1 MDTTNRSD
9 TTGRSRPEA
18 FPLTRA
24 QRGIWLTQRL
34 APDVPTCIAQYVE
47 VRGAL
52 DLAVLDDASVT
63 AGREFQSAFLRV
75 FEIDGEPFQTVDPT
89 IDLSTGFVDLGAEAD
104 PVAAAHA
111 WMTRDYT
118 APLDPARDRLA
129 TSTVLRVGDDHY
141 LWYSRIHHVA
151 LDGYGAM
158 TLVNRIAALYTARL
172 EARAPEPAGA
182 ADLRTLHRL
191 DEAYRSSTRYA
202 SDRAYW
208 REHLSGRRSNSSLS
222 PTVAPAVAESILE
235 TGTLSASATERL
247 DSSGERIGVPPATV
261 VIATFGEYLARMT
274 GRDDVLVELPV
285 SGRTSVL
292 LQRSGGML
300 VGLAPLQ
307 VSTAPDDTVATL
319 TRRVHQEILGAL
331 RHQRF
336 TLEDIRRD
344 ADAADSLSGPMVNV
358 MLFHPRIQFGS
369 LTGDFHVVTS
379 GPVEDLLVNVYR
391 TAAAGRMV
399 VEFRGNPHR
408 YTRDELARHH
418 RSFVGL
424 IEEFL
429 AADPG
434 DPVAGVHA
442 ETAHEGTRSRRRTA
456 NLDYWRTMLTDLP
469 HDTPLP
475 RDYTRRVGTDDGR
488 REHVEAHVTAD
499 LHHRIETLGRDCPF
513 AAYTVTHAA
522 LGALLARLGG
532 VRDVVLGTP
541 AGSGGWPLLL
551 RIRVDGTESF
561 TELVERARTTELGAF
576 SHADTTF
583 DEVAAALGFPAPSRG
598 RHLFQVGFDV
608 QTIDHPREPDG
619 WSDEGADLWVHVV
632 EHPGRAG
639 LDLRL
644 TFAREF
650 FEPSTIHGFA
660 DRLTRVFAQVT
671 AHPDILVD
679 DLDLLSSAER
689 RRLVPARGDPG
700 VPPRTLPDL
709 LTDAAHRAPDAI
721 AVVDAAGGADRTGI
735 TYRRLDDDSTRLARL
750 LLSRGAGPETV
761 VALALPRSADFVRA
775 VWAVAK
781 SGAAFLPV
789 DPGYPEARIAH
800 LLTDSGATLGV
811 TVGRHR
817 DALPGG
823 VEWIDLD
830 DRDVEGTLSD
840 RIATPVGDADRPR
853 PLRSDHPAYLIYTS
867 GSTGAPKGVVVT
879 HRGIANLMAAQS
891 EGLDVPPT
899 GRVAQFA
906 SPSFDASLFELLAAF
921 GSGARVV
928 IVPPEVVG
936 GAELERVLTEH
947 QVTHAVLT
955 PTTLATLDPLG
966 VPTLSHLTVAGE
978 ACPPE
983 VASTWATGRRL
994 LNAYGP
1000 TEATIM
1006 STLSTPLV
1014 PDQPVTL
1021 GAPVCGFEVVVLDD
1035 RLHPVPPGTVGELY
1049 LAGPG
1054 LARGYRDRAGLDAVR
1069 FVAAPFG
1076 SPGTRMYR
1084 TGDLVRWRGRHED
1097 DTPAAVHLTYVGRSD
1112 FQVKIRGFR
1121 IELGEIE
1128 AVLRADPHVTYA
1140 VATAET
1146 DPHTGDAAVI
1156 AYVLPAEGWHVDA
1169 GEVRRRL
1176 ARTLPA
1182 HMLPAAVVALD
1193 VIPRNPSG
1201 KLDRAAL
1208 PAPTFEPRSGTGH
1221 RPRTPTEDTVAS
1233 VFETVLGVTGVGVDD
1248 DYVDLGGGSL
1258 AATRVVARLNSALGT
1273 SLDVRDLFEH
1283 PTVAALAGVV
1293 DSRRG
1298 DGSGRP
1304 PLRRFPR
1311 PARIALSPAQ
1321 ERMWF
1326 VNQYDPH
1333 SPAYDIPLIVRLTGH
1348 LDVVALAAAIGD
1360 VVERHESL
1368 RTVYPASDDGPHQV
1382 ILPAERALPRVETVE
1397 VDGPSD
1403 LDEHVARVA
1412 AAPFDVTVDPPLR
1425 ASLFTISDTDHVL
1438 ALVIHHI
1445 AADGASAGPLA
1456 RDLSAAYRARVGGRA
1471 PAWEPPAVQYVDYA
1485 LWQHALLGQP
1495 TDPDSLASRQLD
1507 YWSESLRG
1515 LPPLLSL
1522 PTDRPRPQRL
1532 SLHGGRVEFH
1542 LPPELHA
1549 GMRALSRTCTSTLF
1563 MTCHAALAVVLA
1575 RLSGTDDVSI
1585 GTPVAGRGEPA
1596 LDDVVGM
1603 FVNTLVLRTR
1613 IDPAAGFADTVRTV
1627 RDVDLGA
1634 FAHADYPFEKLVD
1647 ALEPERTDSRS
1658 PLFQVLLEFQHI
1670 LPAGHEAR
1678 ELDLPG
1684 LHVAAVAYDP
1694 KICKFDLQVWLSER
1708 VDDHGAPQGIDG
1720 GIVYATDLFDETTVR
1735 GITDRL
1741 VRVLGI
1747 VTTEPD
1753 AVVGNID
1760 LLSDGE
1766 RDVALRSWTAHDEP
1780 DPVTTLPEEFARTA
1794 ARQPDAVALS
1804 FASDTLSYGELAE
1817 RVNRIARLLVEHGVE
1832 PERLVA
1838 VAIPR
1843 SVDYV
1848 AVTLGVLAAGGV
1860 CLPLDPGWAS
1870 PTRLSR
1876 LITDVHATILVTTSA
1891 LAERLP
1897 HGHMRTLVLD
1907 APGTVAALAGRSG
1920 LPLTAVDGRAGPT
1933 PDAAAY
1939 VLLTRGS
1946 TALPKP
1952 VSVTHRAVLSALT
1965 RPAHAVATDDVWA
1978 MVPVFAAG
1986 VTVLTP
1992 WSAFLHGGRLEVV
2005 DDTTASS
2012 PAALADLLHR
2022 RGVTML
2028 FQSPTAYEHLSRAEK
2043 SAPGADEHRSVL
2055 LTGDPV
2061 DAAVVVAPEAV
2072 AVYASVETVWFAV
2085 ARDRAPESGADRME
2099 YRPGRGRRFAV
2110 VDDRLQPVP
2119 PGVVGELYI
2128 GGPALARGYH
2138 GRAAATSTHFVASPF
2153 GPPGERMLR
2162 TGDTARLT
2170 PTGNLNILWRRDF
2183 QAALRGYRI
2192 PLGDIDAVL
2201 TAHPHVANAVT
2212 VDHTPRS
2219 GRPALVS
2226 YVVSA
2231 DGAAPT
2237 ISEVRAHAAMILP
2250 PPWVPGA
2257 VVVLDRLPVTESGD
2271 IDLDALPVP
2280 EELRHSPVY
2289 RAPATPAEETVS
2301 RVIAQV
2307 LDIGGV
2313 GVDDN
2318 FFELGGTSLDA
2329 ARVVARI
2336 DSAFGTRIGIRSLFE
2351 APTVRG
2357 LAAVLGASEV
2367 HPDRPA
2373 LGPRVHTEPAPV
2385 SFAQQRMWFVNQ
2397 FDVTSAVYNVPMVV
2411 RLTGLLD
2418 VTALRAALLDVL
2430 VRHEPLRTVYPL
2442 TDTGPVQVVVPA
2454 ESVSLDLATT
2464 PVADA
2469 VHVSGLV
2476 DDTVAEGF
2484 DVTVRPPVRV
2494 RLWQL
2499 DDYHHVLAFVVH
2511 HIVADGSSLA
2521 PLARDLST
2529 AYAARRAGRAPM
2541 WEPLPVQFSDF
2552 TVWQREILGSVT
2564 NPASPVARQLD
2575 FWRTALA
2582 DLPERLELPLDR
2594 PRPATA
2600 SYRAATVPFVMPAT
2614 THRRLVDF
2622 ARAHDTTTFVV
2633 IHAALAVLLSRLAAT
2648 TDVVVGSPT
2657 AGRGEQELD
2666 PLVGMFVGTLV
2677 LRTTID
2683 PASPFGD
2690 VLAAVRGADLAA
2702 FAHAD
2707 IPFET
2712 LVDELHP
2719 PRSAGSHPLF
2729 QVMLSFQNIEPPRL
2743 ALPGLEVHVADL
2755 DPRVSPFD
2763 LNVVLHEQ
2771 PAEDDSGTG
2780 ISGQIV
2786 YATDLFDA
2794 DTITAFA
2801 GRLLRVITA
2810 GLTDQDAVVGDI
2822 DILDDAERGL
2832 VLDRWNATA
2841 HDLPAATVVDLFEA
2855 RVAATPDAPAVRCE
2869 DRTLT
2874 YAELDTWSTRLARS
2888 FLGSGIGAESVVA
2901 LVIPRSFE
2909 MIAAMY
2915 AVVKSG
2921 AAVLALDPGHP
2932 ADRIESL
2939 IQSSSAALV
2948 VTTAGAD
2955 LPVPTGVPVARF
2967 DDVDL
2972 PARDSAPVTDVDR
2985 GAPLHPDN
2993 LAYVVYTSGSTGT
3006 PKGVAVSHAAIANQ
3020 LAWSQAL
3027 LPLREGDRT
3036 VQKAPIAF
3044 DVAIWECFAALCSGS
3059 VLVLLPPDRQLDL
3072 DYLSGLL
3079 DDMQITLV
3087 EFVPSLLDVFVND
3100 HRHAFP
3106 GSMRRVL
3113 TGGEAITA
3121 RTASSVLA
3129 RGVRLGNMYG
3139 PAEAAVT
3146 ATYHDIATDHA
3157 DTTAPIGT
3165 PVWNTQV
3172 YVVDGRLHPVVPG
3185 VTGEMYLGGA
3195 QLARGYLGRPA
3206 LTASRFV
3213 ANPFGAPGSR
3223 MYRTGDLARWNTD
3236 GRLEYHGRTD
3246 FQVQLHGYRVEPGEV
3261 ESVLLRH
3268 PAVAQAVVVLRADRN
3283 GADHLVGYVVPV
3295 PGTEVAEQELID
3307 HTRSLLPSH
3316 MVPSAVIPLSTLP
3329 LTSHGK
3335 IERNAL
3341 PNLDFA
3347 TRAAEFRSAGTAV
3360 EETMVSLVGDVLG
3373 LESVGVDDS
3382 FFALGG
3388 DSIMAIQLVARA
3400 KTAGLA
3406 LTPRDV
3412 FEHRTIARLARLI
3425 STRPE
3430 PRAVLPELPGGGIG
3444 SFPLPPAARWLLE
3457 RSGNLDTYCQ
3467 AVLLTAPPDLDTD
3480 TLTATVQT
3488 VLDHHDMLRARL
3500 RRGTTDQDTVL
3511 EIPPAGTIAAA
3522 PLITHVAVET
3532 HPDNDLAAMARTQL
3546 DGATHRLDPENG
3558 IMLQLVWLDPGTQ
3571 PGHLLITIHH
3581 LATDGVS
3588 WRILIPDLAT
3598 AHHAHTTGTTPT

>member
-1 MDTTNRSD
+1 MDTRNRSD
-9 TTGRSRPEA
+9 ATARSRPDA
-18 FPLTRA
+18 FPLTPV
-24 QRGIWLTQRL
+24 QRGIWLAQRL
-34 APDVPTCIAQYVE
+34 APDVPRCIAQYVE

-52 DLAVLDDASVT
+52 DLDVLDDASVT

-75 FEIDGEPFQTVDPT
+75 FEIDGEPFQTVDLT
-89 IDLSTGFVDLGAEAD
+89 IDLSTGFVDLGGAD
-104 PVAAAHA
+104 DPTAAAHA

-118 APLDPARDRLA
+118 APLDPTRDRLA
-129 TSTVLRVGDDHY
+129 TSTVLRVGNDHY
-141 LWYSRIHHVA
+141 LWYSRIHHIA

-158 TLVNRIAALYTARL
+158 TLVNRIAVLYTARV
-172 EARAPEPAGA
+172 EARTPEPAGA
-182 ADLRTLHRL
+182 TDLRTLHRL
-191 DEAYRSSTRYA
+191 DEEYRSSRRYE

-208 REHLSGRRSNSSLS
+208 RDRLAGLRSNSSLS
-222 PTVAPAVAESILE
+222 PTVAPAVADSILE
-235 TGTLSASATERL
+235 TTILSTAATERL
-247 DSSGERIGVPPATV
+247 NSSGERLGTPPATG
-261 VIATFGEYLARMT
+261 VIAAFATYLARMT
-274 GRDDVLVELPV
+274 GQDDVVVDLPV
-285 SGRTSVL
+285 SGRTTTL

-300 VGLAPLQ
+300 VGLAPLP
-307 VSTAPDDTVATL
+307 VATAPDDTVASL
-319 TRRVHQEILGAL
+319 TRRVHHEILGAL

-336 TLEDIRRD
+336 TLEDIRRET
-344 ADAADSLSGPMVNV
+344 DAADSLSGPVVNV
-358 MLFHPRIQFGS
+358 MLFHRRIQFGP

-399 VEFRGNPHR
+399 IEFRGNPHR
-408 YTRDELARHH
+408 YSRDDLTRHH

-424 IEEFL
+424 LEEFL

-434 DPVAGVHA
+434 DPVAEVHA
-442 ETAHEGTRSRRRTA
+442 ESAHEGSRIHRRTA
-456 NLDYWRTMLTDLP
+456 DLDYWRTMLADLP

-475 RDYTRRVGTDDGR
+475 RDYTRRAGTVDNR
-488 REHVEAHVTAD
+488 RVHVEAHVTAD
-499 LHHRIETLGRDCPF
+499 LHHRIENLGRDCPF

-541 AGSGGWPLLL
+541 AGSRGCPLLL
-551 RIRVDGTESF
+551 RTRVDGTESF
-561 TELVERARTTELGAF
+561 TELLERTRTTELGAF
-576 SHADTTF
+576 THADVTF
-583 DEVAAALGFPAPSRG
+583 DEVAAALGSPAPSRD
-598 RHLFQVGFDV
+598 RHPFQVGFDV
-608 QTIDHPREPDG
+608 QTVDHPREPDG
-619 WSDEGADLWVHVV
+619 RSDAGADLWIHIV
-632 EHPGRAG
+632 ERPGRAG

-644 TFAREF
+644 SFAREF
-650 FEPSTIHGFA
+650 FEPSTIRGFA
-660 DRLTRVFAQVT
+660 DRLVRVLDQVT
-671 AHPDILVD
+671 AHPDILVR

-709 LTDAAHRAPDAI
+709 LVDAAHRDPDAI
-721 AVVDAAGGADRTGI
+721 AVVDAAGGGTGV
-735 TYRRLDDDSTRLARL
+735 TYRQLDDDSTRLARL
-750 LLSRGAGPETV
+750 LLAQGAGPETV

-800 LLTDSGATLGV
+800 MLTDSGATLGV
-811 TVGRHR
+811 TISRHR
-817 DALPGG
+817 GDLPGD
-823 VEWIDLD
+823 VEWIELH
-830 DRDVEGTLSD
+830 DRHVEDTHSELTD
-840 RIATPVGDADRPR
+840 IPVGDADRPQ
-853 PLRSDHPAYLIYTS
+853 PLRWDHPAYLIYTS

-879 HRGIANLMAAQS
+879 HRGIANLIAAQI

-936 GAELERVLTEH
+936 GVELERVLTEH

-983 VASTWATGRRL
+983 VASTWTAGRRVV
-994 LNAYGP
+994 NAYGP

-1006 STLSTPLV
+1006 ATISAPLV
-1014 PDQPVTL
+1014 PDEPVTL
-1021 GAPVCGFEVVVLDD
+1021 GAPVRGFEVVVVDD
-1035 RLHPVPPGTVGELY
+1035 RLRPVPPGTVGELY

-1076 SPGTRMYR
+1076 SSGTRMYR
-1084 TGDLVRWRGRHED
+1084 TGDLVRWRVRDEED
-1097 DTPAAVHLTYVGRSD
+1097 PSTAPDLTYVGRSD
-1112 FQVKIRGFR
+1112 FQVKVRGFR

-1128 AVLRADPHVTYA
+1128 AVLRADPSVGFA
-1140 VATAET
+1140 VATAAT
-1146 DPHTGDAAVI
+1146 DPRTGDAAVI
-1156 AYVLPAEGWHVDA
+1156 AYVRPAEGRRVDV
-1169 GEVRRRL
+1169 GEVHRRL

-1182 HMLPAAVVALD
+1182 HMLPAAVVPLD
-1193 VIPRNPSG
+1193 VIPRTPSG

-1208 PAPTFEPRSGTGH
+1208 PAPTFAPRSGAGH
-1221 RPRTPTEDTVAS
+1221 RRPRTPTEDTIAS
-1233 VFETVLGVTGVGVDD
+1233 VFETVLGVAGVGADD

-1258 AATRVVARLNSALGT
+1258 AATRVVARLSSALET

-1283 PTVAALAGVV
+1283 PTVAALADVV
-1293 DSRRG
+1293 ESRRG
-1298 DGSGRP
+1298 DGSERP

-1311 PARIALSPAQ
+1311 PARIPLSPAQ

-1333 SPAYDIPLIVRLTGH
+1333 SPAYDIPLVVRLTGH
-1348 LDVVALAAAIGD
+1348 LDVGALEAAIAD

-1382 ILPAERALPRVETVE
+1382 ILPAERALPRVETVR
-1397 VDGPSD
+1397 VDGPTD
-1403 LDEHVARVA
+1403 LDAHVAGAA
-1412 AAPFDVTVDPPLR
+1412 AAPFDVTVDAPLR
-1425 ASLFTISDTDHVL
+1425 ASLFTIGDTDHVL

-1456 RDLSAAYRARVGGRA
+1456 RDLSAAYRARVDGRT

-1485 LWQHALLGQP
+1485 LWQHAVLGRP

-1515 LPPLLSL
+1515 SPPILAL
-1522 PTDRPRPQRL
+1522 PTDRPRPQRR

-1575 RLSGTDDVSI
+1575 RLAGTDDVSI

-1603 FVNTLVLRTR
+1603 FVNTLVLRTH
-1613 IDPAAGFADTVRTV
+1613 IDPAAGFAETVRTV

-1647 ALEPERTDSRS
+1647 ALEPERTESRS
-1658 PLFQVLLEFQHI
+1658 PLFQVLLEFQNV

-1684 LHVAAVAYDP
+1684 LHVAAVGYDP

-1708 VDDHGAPQGIDG
+1708 VDDGGAPQGIDG
-1720 GIVYATDLFDETTVR
+1720 GIVYATDLFDESTVR
-1735 GITDRL
+1735 GLADRL
-1741 VRVLGI
+1741 VRVLKI

-1753 AVVGNID
+1753 TVVGNID
-1760 LLSDGE
+1760 LLTDRE
-1766 RDVALRSWTAHDEP
+1766 RDVALRSWTAPDEP
-1780 DPVTTLPEEFARTA
+1780 GPATTLPEEFARTA

-1804 FASDTLSYGELAE
+1804 FADDTLSYGELAD
-1817 RVNRIARLLVEHGVE
+1817 RVNRIARLLIDHGVE

-1838 VAIPR
+1838 VAIPH
-1843 SVDYV
+1843 SMDYV

-1870 PTRLSR
+1870 PTQLSR
-1876 LITDVHATILVTTSA
+1876 TIPDVDAAILVTTSA
-1891 LAERLP
+1891 VEEHLAHSHVP
-1897 HGHMRTLVLD
+1897 TLVLD
-1907 APGTVAALAGRSG
+1907 APGTVADLARRSG
-1920 LPLTAVDGRAGPT
+1920 HPLTAVDVDAGPS

-1952 VSVTHRAVLSALT
+1952 VSVTHRAVLSALA
-1965 RPAHAVATDDVWA
+1965 RPAVTAGEVWA
-1978 MVPVFAAG
+1978 MVPTFAPG

-2005 DDTTASS
+2005 DDATASAPS
-2012 PAALADLLHR
+2012 ALADLLHR
-2022 RGVTML
+2022 RGVNMVAQT
-2028 FQSPTAYEHLSRAEK
+2028 PAAYEHLSRARE
-2043 SAPGADEHRSVL
+2043 SAPGADELRSVL

-2061 DAAVVVAPEAV
+2061 DAAVVAGPEVV
-2072 AVYASVETVWFAV
+2072 AVYASVETVWFA
-2085 ARDRAPESGADRME
+2085 AATDRAPETGADRME
-2099 YRPGRGRRFAV
+2099 YRPRPGRRFAV
-2110 VDDRLQPVP
+2110 LDDRLAPVP

-2138 GRAAATSTHFVASPF
+2138 RRAAATSTHFVASPF

-2162 TGDTARLT
+2162 TGDAARLT
-2170 PTGNLNILWRRDF
+2170 PTAGLNILWRRDF
-2183 QAALRGYRI
+2183 QPELRGYRI

-2201 TAHPHVANAVT
+2201 TAHPQVAHAVT
-2212 VDHTPRS
+2212 VDHTPRA
-2219 GRPALVS
+2219 GKPALVT
-2226 YVVSA
+2226 YVVPAPGSA
-2231 DGAAPT
+2231 TT
-2237 ISEVRAHAAMILP
+2237 ISDVRAHAAMILP
-2250 PPWVPGA
+2250 PPWVPSA
-2257 VVVLDRLPVTESGD
+2257 VVVLDRLPVTETGD

-2280 EELRHSPVY
+2280 EELRHAPVY
-2289 RAPATPAEETVS
+2289 HAPATPTEKTVS

-2307 LDIGGV
+2307 LGIGGV

-2329 ARVVARI
+2329 AKVVARI

-2351 APTVRG
+2351 APTVLG
-2357 LAAVLGASEV
+2357 LAAVLDASEV

-2418 VTALRAALLDVL
+2418 VPALHAALIDVL
-2430 VRHEPLRTVYPL
+2430 VRHEPLRTLYPL

-2454 ESVSLDLATT
+2454 ESVPVDLAPI

-2469 VHVSGLV
+2469 ARVSGLV
-2476 DDTVAEGF
+2476 DEVVAEGF

-2499 DDYHHVLAFVVH
+2499 DDNAHVLAVVVH

-2529 AYAARRAGRAPM
+2529 AYTARRAGRAPV
-2541 WEPLPVQFSDF
+2541 WEPLPVRFWDF
-2552 TVWQREILGSVT
+2552 AVWQREVLGSVI

-2582 DLPERLELPLDR
+2582 DLPERVELPLDR

-2600 SYRAATVPFVMPAT
+2600 SYRAAAVPFVMPET
-2614 THRRLVDF
+2614 THRRLIDF

-2633 IHAALAVLLSRLAAT
+2633 IHAALAVLLSRLAST

-2657 AGRGEQELD
+2657 AGRGEQALD

-2677 LRTTID
+2677 LRTTVD
-2683 PASPFGD
+2683 PASPFGA
-2690 VLAAVRGADLAA
+2690 VVAAVRDADLAA

-2707 IPFET
+2707 IPFDT

-2719 PRSAGSHPLF
+2719 PRSAASHPLF

-2743 ALPGLEVHVADL
+2743 GLPGLEAHVADL
-2755 DPRVSPFD
+2755 EPRVSPFD
-2763 LNVVLHEQ
+2763 LNVVVREQ
-2771 PAEDDSGTG
+2771 PAEDGSLTG

-2794 DTITAFA
+2794 GTVRAFSS
-2801 GRLLRVITA
+2801 RLLGVITA
-2810 GLTDQDAVVGDI
+2810 ALTNPETVVGDI

-2841 HDLPAATVVDLFEA
+2841 HDLPATTIVDLFEA
-2855 RVAATPDAPAVRCE
+2855 QVAATPDAPAVRGE
-2869 DRTLT
+2869 DRILT

-2888 FLGSGIGAESVVA
+2888 FLGRGIGTESVVA
-2901 LVIPRSFE
+2901 LVIPRSVE
-2909 MIAAMY
+2909 MLAAMY

-2939 IQSSSAALV
+2939 IHTASAALV
-2948 VTTAGAD
+2948 VTTTDVD
-2955 LPVPTGVPVARF
+2955 LPAPTGVPVARF
-2967 DDVDL
+2967 DDIDRE
-2972 PARDSAPVTDVDR
+2972 ARDTTPVTDADR
-2985 GAPLHPDN
+2985 GAPLHPDS

-3020 LAWSQAL
+3020 LAWSQAQ
-3027 LPLREGDRT
+3027 LPLREHDRT

-3059 VLVLLPPDRQLDL
+3059 VLVLLRPDRQLDL

-3079 DDMQITLV
+3079 DDMQITVV

-3106 GSMRRVL
+3106 GSLRRVL
-3113 TGGEAITA
+3113 TGGEAISA

-3129 RGVRLGNMYG
+3129 QGVRLGNMYG
-3139 PAEAAVT
+3139 PAEATVT
-3146 ATYHDIATDHA
+3146 ATYHDVATDQA
-3157 DTTAPIGT
+3157 ATTVPIGS

-3172 YVVDGRLHPVVPG
+3172 FVVDGRLHPVVPG

-3195 QLARGYLGRPA
+3195 QLARGYLGRPGI
-3206 LTASRFV
+3206 TAGRFV

-3223 MYRTGDLARWNTD
+3223 MYRTGDLARWNAD
-3236 GRLEYHGRTD
+3236 GQLDYHGRTD

-3261 ESVLLRH
+3261 ESALLRH
-3268 PAVAQAVVVLRADRN
+3268 PGIAQAVVVPRTDRN
-3283 GADHLVGYVVPV
+3283 GAHHLVGYVIPV
-3295 PGTEVAEQELID
+3295 PGIDVAEEELLD

-3335 IERNAL
+3335 VDRNAL
-3341 PNLDFA
+3341 PVLDFT
-3347 TRAAEFRSAGTAV
+3347 TRAAEFRSAGTAA
-3360 EETMVSLVGDVLG
+3360 EEALVTLVGDVLG

-3412 FEHRTIARLARLI
+3412 FEYRTIARLARAI
-3425 STRPE
+3425 ATRPE
-3430 PRAVLPELPGGGIG
+3430 PSAVLAEFPGGGIG

-3457 RSGNLDTYCQ
+3457 RGGDLDTYCQ
-3467 AVLLTAPPDLDTD
+3467 SVLLTAPPDLNID

-3488 VLDHHDMLRARL
+3488 V
-3500 RRGTTDQDTVL
+3500 
-3511 EIPPAGTIAAA
+3511 
-3522 PLITHVAVET
+3522 
-3532 HPDNDLAAMARTQL
+3532 
-3546 DGATHRLDPENG
+3546 
-3558 IMLQLVWLDPGTQ
+3558 
-3571 PGHLLITIHH
+3571 
-3581 LATDGVS
+3581 
-3588 WRILIPDLAT
+3588 
-3598 AHHAHTTGTTPT
+3598 

>member
-9 TTGRSRPEA
+9 ATARSRPDA
-18 FPLTRA
+18 FPLTCA
-24 QRGIWLTQRL
+24 QRGIWLAQRL

-47 VRGAL
+47 VHGAL

-63 AGREFQSAFLRV
+63 AGRELQSAFLRV

-89 IDLSTGFVDLGAEAD
+89 IDLSTGFVDLGGEDD
-104 PVAAAHA
+104 PTAAAHA

-118 APLDPARDRLA
+118 APLDPTRDQLA
-129 TSTVLRVGDDHY
+129 TSTVLRVGNDHY
-141 LWYSRIHHVA
+141 LWYSRIHHIA

-158 TLVNRIAALYTARL
+158 TLVNRIAALYTARM
-172 EARAPEPAGA
+172 EARTPEPAGA

-191 DEAYRSSTRYA
+191 DEAYRSSTRYE

-208 REHLSGRRSNSSLS
+208 REHLTGRRSNSSLS

-235 TGTLSASATERL
+235 TATLSASATERL
-247 DSSGERIGVPPATV
+247 DSSGERLGVPPATV
-261 VIATFGEYLARMT
+261 VIATFGTYLARMT
-274 GRDDVLVELPV
+274 GRDDVLVDLPV
-285 SGRTSVL
+285 SGRTTVL

-319 TRRVHQEILGAL
+319 TRRVHHEILGAL

-344 ADAADSLSGPMVNV
+344 ADAADSLSGPLVNV
-358 MLFHPRIQFGS
+358 MLFRPRILFGP

-408 YTRDELARHH
+408 YSRDELARHH
-418 RSFVGL
+418 RSFVSL
-424 IEEFL
+424 LEEFL

-434 DPVAGVHA
+434 DPMAGVHA
-442 ETAHEGTRSRRRTA
+442 ETAHEGLRSRRRTA
-456 NLDYWRTMLTDLP
+456 DLDYWRTMLADLP
-469 HDTPLP
+469 HDTPLA
-475 RDYTRRVGTDDGR
+475 RDYTRREGTVDRR
-488 REHVEAHVTAD
+488 REHVEAHVTAE

-522 LGALLARLGG
+522 LGALLAHLGG
-532 VRDVVLGTP
+532 IRDVVLGTP
-541 AGSGGWPLLL
+541 AGSGGSPLLL

-561 TELVERARTTELGAF
+561 TELVERARTAELGAF
-576 SHADTTF
+576 THADVTF

-598 RHLFQVGFDV
+598 RHPFQVGFDV
-608 QTIDHPREPDG
+608 QTIDHSREPDG
-619 WSDEGADLWVHVV
+619 RSDEGPDLWVHIV
-632 EHPGRAG
+632 EHPDRAG

-644 TFAREF
+644 AFAREF
-650 FEPSTIHGFA
+650 FEPSTIQGFA
-660 DRLTRVFAQVT
+660 DRLVRVFAQVT
-671 AHPDILVD
+671 AHPDIAVA

-709 LTDAAHRAPDAI
+709 LTDAAHRDPDAI

-735 TYRRLDDDSTRLARL
+735 AYRRLDDDSTRLARL

-800 LLTDSGATLGV
+800 LLTDSAATLGV

-817 DALPGG
+817 DALPGD
-823 VEWIDLD
+823 VEWIELD
-830 DRDVEGTLSD
+830 DRDVEGALSD
-840 RIATPVGDADRPR
+840 RITTPVGDADRPR

-879 HRGIANLMAAQS
+879 HRGIANLIAAQS
-891 EGLDVPPT
+891 EGFDVPPT

-936 GAELERVLTEH
+936 GVELERVLTEH
-947 QVTHAVLT
+947 RVTHAVLT

-983 VASTWATGRRL
+983 VASTWARGRRL

-1014 PDQPVTL
+1014 PDEPVTL

-1084 TGDLVRWRGRHED
+1084 TGDLVRWRGRHEE
-1097 DTPAAVHLTYVGRSD
+1097 DTPAALDLVYVGRSD
-1112 FQVKIRGFR
+1112 FQVKVRGFR

-1128 AVLRADPHVTYA
+1128 ALLRADPNVTYA
-1140 VATAET
+1140 VATAAT

-1156 AYVLPAEGWHVDA
+1156 AYIHPAEGWRVDA
-1169 GEVRRRL
+1169 EEVRRRL

-1193 VIPRNPSG
+1193 VIPRTPSG

-1298 DGSGRP
+1298 GGSGRP

-1368 RTVYPASDDGPHQV
+1368 RTVYPASDNGPHQV
-1382 ILPAERALPRVETVE
+1382 ILPAERALPRVEIVH

-1403 LDEHVARVA
+1403 LDEHVARAA
-1412 AAPFDVTVDPPLR
+1412 AAPFDVTVDAPLR
-1425 ASLFTISDTDHVL
+1425 ASLFAMSDTDHVL

-1495 TDPDSLASRQLD
+1495 TDPDSLTSRQLD

-1515 LPPLLSL
+1515 SPPLVAL

-1542 LPPELHA
+1542 LPPDLHA

-1575 RLSGTDDVSI
+1575 RLAGTDDVSI

-1684 LHVAAVAYDP
+1684 LHVSAVAYDP

-1708 VDDHGAPQGIDG
+1708 VDDDGAPQGIDG
-1720 GIVYATDLFDETTVR
+1720 GIVYATDLFDEATVR
-1735 GITDRL
+1735 GIADRL
-1741 VRVLGI
+1741 VRVLGV

-1766 RDVALRSWTAHDEP
+1766 RDIALRSWAAPDEP
-1780 DPVTTLPEEFARTA
+1780 DPGTTLPEEFARMA
-1794 ARQPDAVALS
+1794 ARKPDAVALS
-1804 FASDTLSYGELAE
+1804 FAGDTLSYGELAE

-1838 VAIPR
+1838 VVMPR

-1870 PTRLSR
+1870 PARLSR
-1876 LITDVHATILVTTSA
+1876 LITDVHAAVLVTTSA

-1897 HGHMRTLVLD
+1897 HGHLRTLVLD

-1920 LPLTAVDGRAGPT
+1920 LPLTAVDGGAGPT

-1946 TALPKP
+1946 TTPPKP
-1952 VSVTHRAVLSALT
+1952 VSVSHRAVLSALA
-1965 RPAHAVATDDVWA
+1965 RPAHAVTTEDVWA
-1978 MVPVFAAG
+1978 MVPAFTAG

-2012 PAALADLLHR
+2012 PAALADLLYR

-2028 FQSPTAYEHLSRAEK
+2028 SQSPAAYEYLSRAGE
-2043 SAPGADEHRSVL
+2043 SAPGADERRSVL

-2061 DAAVVVAPEAV
+2061 DAAVVAAPGVV

-2085 ARDRAPESGADRME
+2085 AGDRAPESGADRME

-2110 VDDRLQPVP
+2110 LDDRLQPVP
-2119 PGVVGELYI
+2119 PNVVGELYV

-2153 GPPGERMLR
+2153 GPPGGRMLR
-2162 TGDTARLT
+2162 TGDAARLT

-2183 QAALRGYRI
+2183 QAALRGYRM

-2219 GRPALVS
+2219 GKPALVS
-2226 YVVSA
+2226 YVVPA
-2231 DGAAPT
+2231 DGAAPA
-2237 ISEVRAHAAMILP
+2237 ISDVRVHAAMILP
-2250 PPWVPGA
+2250 PPWVPGT
-2257 VVVLDRLPVTESGD
+2257 VVVLDRLPVTETGNV
-2271 IDLDALPVP
+2271 DLDALPVP

-2301 RVIAQV
+2301 RVIGRV
-2307 LDIGGV
+2307 LGVGGV

-2329 ARVVARI
+2329 AKVVARI

-2357 LAAVLGASEV
+2357 LAAVLDASDV

-2430 VRHEPLRTVYPL
+2430 VRHEPLRTLYPL

-2454 ESVSLDLATT
+2454 ESVSVDLAPS

-2469 VHVSGLV
+2469 AHVSGLV
-2476 DDTVAEGF
+2476 EEAVAEGF

-2499 DDYHHVLAFVVH
+2499 DESHHVLAVVVH

-2529 AYAARRAGRAPM
+2529 AYTARRAGRAPA
-2541 WEPLPVQFSDF
+2541 WDPLPVQFSDF

-2564 NPASPVARQLD
+2564 NPASRVARQLD

-2600 SYRAATVPFVMPAT
+2600 SYRAAAVPFVLPAT

-2633 IHAALAVLLSRLAAT
+2633 IHAALAVLLSRLTAT

-2683 PASPFGD
+2683 PAAPFGD

-2729 QVMLSFQNIEPPRL
+2729 QVMLTFQNIEPPRL
-2743 ALPGLEVHVADL
+2743 ALPGLEVVVADL

-2771 PAEDDSGTG
+2771 PAEDDSGSG
-2780 ISGQIV
+2780 MSGQIV

-2794 DTITAFA
+2794 DTISAFA

-2810 GLTDQDAVVGDI
+2810 GLTDPDAVVGDI

-2841 HDLPAATVVDLFEA
+2841 HDLPAATIVDLFEA
-2855 RVAATPDAPAVRCE
+2855 RVATTPDAPAVRCE
-2869 DRTLT
+2869 ARTLT

-2888 FLGSGIGAESVVA
+2888 FLVRGIGAESVVA

-2909 MIAAMY
+2909 MLAAMY

-2948 VTTAGAD
+2948 VTTADAD
-2955 LPVPTGVPVARF
+2955 PPVPTGVPVARF
-2967 DDVDL
+2967 DDIDL
-2972 PARDSAPVTDVDR
+2972 SARDTAPVTDVDR
-2985 GAPLHPDN
+2985 GAPLRPDN

-3059 VLVLLPPDRQLDL
+3059 VLVLLPPERQLDL

-3129 RGVRLGNMYG
+3129 QGVRLGNMYG

-3146 ATYHDIATDHA
+3146 ATYQDIATDHA

-3172 YVVDGRLHPVVPG
+3172 YVVDDRLHPVVPG

-3206 LTASRFV
+3206 LTAGRFV

-3223 MYRTGDLARWNTD
+3223 MYRTGDLARWNAD

-3335 IERNAL
+3335 IDRNAL
-3341 PNLDFA
+3341 PALDFT
-3347 TRAAEFRSAGTAV
+3347 TRAAEFRAAGTAV
-3360 EETMVSLVGDVLG
+3360 EDALVSLVGDVLG

-3412 FEHRTIARLARLI
+3412 FEHRTIARLARVI

-3430 PRAVLPELPGGGIG
+3430 PRAALPELPGGGIG

-3457 RSGNLDTYCQ
+3457 RGGNLDTYCQ

-3500 RRGTTDQDTVL
+3500 RRGTTDEDTALEVL
-3511 EIPPAGTIAAA
+3511 AADQAPRVESLIRRVALDDAADLRGRAEVESRAAA
-3522 PLITHVAVET
+3522 A
-3532 HPDNDLAAMARTQL
+3532 
-3546 DGATHRLDPENG
+3546 RLDPENG
-3558 IMLQLVWLDPGTQ
+3558 IMLQLVWLDPRTQ
-3571 PGHLLITIHH
+3571 PGHLL
-3581 LATDGVS
+3581 
-3588 WRILIPDLAT
+3588 
-3598 AHHAHTTGTTPT
+3598 

>member
-1 MDTTNRSD
+1 M
-9 TTGRSRPEA
+9 
-18 FPLTRA
+18 
-24 QRGIWLTQRL
+24 
-34 APDVPTCIAQYVE
+34 
-47 VRGAL
+47 
-52 DLAVLDDASVT
+52 
-63 AGREFQSAFLRV
+63 
-75 FEIDGEPFQTVDPT
+75 
-89 IDLSTGFVDLGAEAD
+89 
-104 PVAAAHA
+104 
-111 WMTRDYT
+111 
-118 APLDPARDRLA
+118 
-129 TSTVLRVGDDHY
+129 
-141 LWYSRIHHVA
+141 
-151 LDGYGAM
+151 
-158 TLVNRIAALYTARL
+158 
-172 EARAPEPAGA
+172 
-182 ADLRTLHRL
+182 
-191 DEAYRSSTRYA
+191 
-202 SDRAYW
+202 
-208 REHLSGRRSNSSLS
+208 
-222 PTVAPAVAESILE
+222 
-235 TGTLSASATERL
+235 
-247 DSSGERIGVPPATV
+247 
-261 VIATFGEYLARMT
+261 
-274 GRDDVLVELPV
+274 
-285 SGRTSVL
+285 
-292 LQRSGGML
+292 
-300 VGLAPLQ
+300 
-307 VSTAPDDTVATL
+307 
-319 TRRVHQEILGAL
+319 
-331 RHQRF
+331 
-336 TLEDIRRD
+336 
-344 ADAADSLSGPMVNV
+344 
-358 MLFHPRIQFGS
+358 
-369 LTGDFHVVTS
+369 
-379 GPVEDLLVNVYR
+379 
-391 TAAAGRMV
+391 
-399 VEFRGNPHR
+399 
-408 YTRDELARHH
+408 
-418 RSFVGL
+418 
-424 IEEFL
+424 
-429 AADPG
+429 
-434 DPVAGVHA
+434 
-442 ETAHEGTRSRRRTA
+442 
-456 NLDYWRTMLTDLP
+456 
-469 HDTPLP
+469 
-475 RDYTRRVGTDDGR
+475 
-488 REHVEAHVTAD
+488 
-499 LHHRIETLGRDCPF
+499 
-513 AAYTVTHAA
+513 
-522 LGALLARLGG
+522 
-532 VRDVVLGTP
+532 
-541 AGSGGWPLLL
+541 
-551 RIRVDGTESF
+551 
-561 TELVERARTTELGAF
+561 
-576 SHADTTF
+576 
-583 DEVAAALGFPAPSRG
+583 
-598 RHLFQVGFDV
+598 
-608 QTIDHPREPDG
+608 
-619 WSDEGADLWVHVV
+619 
-632 EHPGRAG
+632 
-639 LDLRL
+639 
-644 TFAREF
+644 
-650 FEPSTIHGFA
+650 
-660 DRLTRVFAQVT
+660 
-671 AHPDILVD
+671 
-679 DLDLLSSAER
+679 
-689 RRLVPARGDPG
+689 
-700 VPPRTLPDL
+700 
-709 LTDAAHRAPDAI
+709 
-721 AVVDAAGGADRTGI
+721 
-735 TYRRLDDDSTRLARL
+735 
-750 LLSRGAGPETV
+750 
-761 VALALPRSADFVRA
+761 
-775 VWAVAK
+775 
-781 SGAAFLPV
+781 
-789 DPGYPEARIAH
+789 
-800 LLTDSGATLGV
+800 
-811 TVGRHR
+811 
-817 DALPGG
+817 
-823 VEWIDLD
+823 
-830 DRDVEGTLSD
+830 
-840 RIATPVGDADRPR
+840 
-853 PLRSDHPAYLIYTS
+853 
-867 GSTGAPKGVVVT
+867 
-879 HRGIANLMAAQS
+879 
-891 EGLDVPPT
+891 
-899 GRVAQFA
+899 
-906 SPSFDASLFELLAAF
+906 
-921 GSGARVV
+921 
-928 IVPPEVVG
+928 
-936 GAELERVLTEH
+936 
-947 QVTHAVLT
+947 
-955 PTTLATLDPLG
+955 
-966 VPTLSHLTVAGE
+966 PTLSHLTVAGE

-1014 PDQPVTL
+1014 PDEPVTL

-1084 TGDLVRWRGRHED
+1084 TGDLVRWHGRHED
-1097 DTPAAVHLTYVGRSD
+1097 DTPAAVHLAYVGRSD

-1193 VIPRNPSG
+1193 VIPRTPSG

-1221 RPRTPTEDTVAS
+1221 PPRTPTEDTVAS

-1273 SLDVRDLFEH
+1273 SLNVRDLFEH
-1283 PTVAALAGVV
+1283 PTVAALSGVV

-1403 LDEHVARVA
+1403 LHEHVARVA

-1425 ASLFTISDTDHVL
+1425 ASLFTMSDTDHVL

-1515 LPPLLSL
+1515 LPPLLAL

-1575 RLSGTDDVSI
+1575 RLAGTDDVSI

-1684 LHVAAVAYDP
+1684 LHVAAIAYDP

-1735 GITDRL
+1735 GIADRL

-1766 RDVALRSWTAHDEP
+1766 RDVALRSWTAPDEP
-1780 DPVTTLPEEFARTA
+1780 DPETTLPEEFARTA

-1804 FASDTLSYGELAE
+1804 FAGDTLSYGELAE
-1817 RVNRIARLLVEHGVE
+1817 RVNRIARLLVEHGVA

-1860 CLPLDPGWAS
+1860 CLPLDPAWAS

-1897 HGHMRTLVLD
+1897 HGHLRTLVLD

-1920 LPLTAVDGRAGPT
+1920 LPLTAVDGGAG

-1946 TALPKP
+1946 TAPPKP
-1952 VSVTHRAVLSALT
+1952 VSVTHRAVLSALA
-1965 RPAHAVATDDVWA
+1965 RPAHAVTTDDIWA

-2028 FQSPTAYEHLSRAEK
+2028 FQSPTAYEHLSRARK
-2043 SAPGADEHRSVL
+2043 SAPGADERRSVL

-2226 YVVSA
+2226 YVVPA

-2336 DSAFGTRIGIRSLFE
+2336 DSAF
-2351 APTVRG
+2351 
-2357 LAAVLGASEV
+2357 
-2367 HPDRPA
+2367 
-2373 LGPRVHTEPAPV
+2373 
-2385 SFAQQRMWFVNQ
+2385 
-2397 FDVTSAVYNVPMVV
+2397 
-2411 RLTGLLD
+2411 
-2418 VTALRAALLDVL
+2418 
-2430 VRHEPLRTVYPL
+2430 
-2442 TDTGPVQVVVPA
+2442 
-2454 ESVSLDLATT
+2454 
-2464 PVADA
+2464 
-2469 VHVSGLV
+2469 
-2476 DDTVAEGF
+2476 
-2484 DVTVRPPVRV
+2484 
-2494 RLWQL
+2494 
-2499 DDYHHVLAFVVH
+2499 
-2511 HIVADGSSLA
+2511 
-2521 PLARDLST
+2521 
-2529 AYAARRAGRAPM
+2529 
-2541 WEPLPVQFSDF
+2541 
-2552 TVWQREILGSVT
+2552 
-2564 NPASPVARQLD
+2564 
-2575 FWRTALA
+2575 
-2582 DLPERLELPLDR
+2582 
-2594 PRPATA
+2594 
-2600 SYRAATVPFVMPAT
+2600 
-2614 THRRLVDF
+2614 
-2622 ARAHDTTTFVV
+2622 
-2633 IHAALAVLLSRLAAT
+2633 
-2648 TDVVVGSPT
+2648 
-2657 AGRGEQELD
+2657 
-2666 PLVGMFVGTLV
+2666 
-2677 LRTTID
+2677 
-2683 PASPFGD
+2683 
-2690 VLAAVRGADLAA
+2690 
-2702 FAHAD
+2702 
-2707 IPFET
+2707 
-2712 LVDELHP
+2712 
-2719 PRSAGSHPLF
+2719 
-2729 QVMLSFQNIEPPRL
+2729 
-2743 ALPGLEVHVADL
+2743 
-2755 DPRVSPFD
+2755 
-2763 LNVVLHEQ
+2763 
-2771 PAEDDSGTG
+2771 
-2780 ISGQIV
+2780 
-2786 YATDLFDA
+2786 
-2794 DTITAFA
+2794 
-2801 GRLLRVITA
+2801 
-2810 GLTDQDAVVGDI
+2810 
-2822 DILDDAERGL
+2822 
-2832 VLDRWNATA
+2832 
-2841 HDLPAATVVDLFEA
+2841 
-2855 RVAATPDAPAVRCE
+2855 
-2869 DRTLT
+2869 
-2874 YAELDTWSTRLARS
+2874 
-2888 FLGSGIGAESVVA
+2888 
-2901 LVIPRSFE
+2901 
-2909 MIAAMY
+2909 
-2915 AVVKSG
+2915 
-2921 AAVLALDPGHP
+2921 
-2932 ADRIESL
+2932 
-2939 IQSSSAALV
+2939 
-2948 VTTAGAD
+2948 
-2955 LPVPTGVPVARF
+2955 
-2967 DDVDL
+2967 
-2972 PARDSAPVTDVDR
+2972 
-2985 GAPLHPDN
+2985 
-2993 LAYVVYTSGSTGT
+2993 
-3006 PKGVAVSHAAIANQ
+3006 
-3020 LAWSQAL
+3020 
-3027 LPLREGDRT
+3027 
-3036 VQKAPIAF
+3036 
-3044 DVAIWECFAALCSGS
+3044 
-3059 VLVLLPPDRQLDL
+3059 
-3072 DYLSGLL
+3072 
-3079 DDMQITLV
+3079 
-3087 EFVPSLLDVFVND
+3087 
-3100 HRHAFP
+3100 
-3106 GSMRRVL
+3106 
-3113 TGGEAITA
+3113 
-3121 RTASSVLA
+3121 
-3129 RGVRLGNMYG
+3129 
-3139 PAEAAVT
+3139 
-3146 ATYHDIATDHA
+3146 
-3157 DTTAPIGT
+3157 
-3165 PVWNTQV
+3165 
-3172 YVVDGRLHPVVPG
+3172 
-3185 VTGEMYLGGA
+3185 
-3195 QLARGYLGRPA
+3195 
-3206 LTASRFV
+3206 
-3213 ANPFGAPGSR
+3213 
-3223 MYRTGDLARWNTD
+3223 
-3236 GRLEYHGRTD
+3236 
-3246 FQVQLHGYRVEPGEV
+3246 
-3261 ESVLLRH
+3261 
-3268 PAVAQAVVVLRADRN
+3268 
-3283 GADHLVGYVVPV
+3283 
-3295 PGTEVAEQELID
+3295 
-3307 HTRSLLPSH
+3307 
-3316 MVPSAVIPLSTLP
+3316 
-3329 LTSHGK
+3329 
-3335 IERNAL
+3335 
-3341 PNLDFA
+3341 
-3347 TRAAEFRSAGTAV
+3347 
-3360 EETMVSLVGDVLG
+3360 
-3373 LESVGVDDS
+3373 
-3382 FFALGG
+3382 
-3388 DSIMAIQLVARA
+3388 
-3400 KTAGLA
+3400 
-3406 LTPRDV
+3406 
-3412 FEHRTIARLARLI
+3412 
-3425 STRPE
+3425 
-3430 PRAVLPELPGGGIG
+3430 
-3444 SFPLPPAARWLLE
+3444 
-3457 RSGNLDTYCQ
+3457 
-3467 AVLLTAPPDLDTD
+3467 
-3480 TLTATVQT
+3480 
-3488 VLDHHDMLRARL
+3488 
-3500 RRGTTDQDTVL
+3500 
-3511 EIPPAGTIAAA
+3511 
-3522 PLITHVAVET
+3522 
-3532 HPDNDLAAMARTQL
+3532 
-3546 DGATHRLDPENG
+3546 
-3558 IMLQLVWLDPGTQ
+3558 
-3571 PGHLLITIHH
+3571 
-3581 LATDGVS
+3581 
-3588 WRILIPDLAT
+3588 
-3598 AHHAHTTGTTPT
+3598 

>member
-1 MDTTNRSD
+1 MDTRNRSD
-9 TTGRSRPEA
+9 ATARSRPHA
-18 FPLTRA
+18 FPLTPA
-24 QRGIWLTQRL
+24 QRGIWLAQRL
-34 APDVPTCIAQYVE
+34 APDVPRCIAQYVE

-52 DLAVLDDASVT
+52 DLAVLDEASVT
-63 AGREFQSAFLRV
+63 AGRESESAFLRV

-89 IDLSTGFVDLGAEAD
+89 LDLSTGFVDLGGAD
-104 PVAAAHA
+104 DPTAAAHA

-118 APLDPARDRLA
+118 APLDPTRDRLA
-129 TSTVLRVGDDHY
+129 TSTVLRVGNDHY
-141 LWYSRIHHVA
+141 LWYSRIHHIA

-158 TLVNRIAALYTARL
+158 TLMNRIAALYTARV
-172 EARAPEPAGA
+172 EDRTPEPAGA

-191 DEAYRSSTRYA
+191 DEAYRSSTRYE

-208 REHLSGRRSNSSLS
+208 REHLAGRRTNSSLS
-222 PTVAPAVAESILE
+222 PTVAPAVAESSLE
-235 TGTLSASATERL
+235 TATLSASATERL
-247 DSSGERIGVPPATV
+247 DSSGERLGVPPATV
-261 VIATFGEYLARMT
+261 VIATFGTYLARMT
-274 GRDDVLVELPV
+274 GRDDVLVDLPV
-285 SGRTSVL
+285 SGRTTVL

-319 TRRVHQEILGAL
+319 TRRVHHEILGAL

-336 TLEDIRRD
+336 TLEDIRRETD
-344 ADAADSLSGPMVNV
+344 ATDSLSGPMVNV
-358 MLFHPRIQFGS
+358 MLFRPRIRFGP

-379 GPVEDLLVNVYR
+379 GPVADLLVNVYR

-408 YTRDELARHH
+408 YSRDELARHL

-424 IEEFL
+424 LEEFL

-442 ETAHEGTRSRRRTA
+442 ETAHEGVRSRRRTA
-456 NLDYWRTMLTDLP
+456 DLDYWRTMLADLP

-475 RDYTRRVGTDDGR
+475 RDYTRRAGTVDR
-488 REHVEAHVTAD
+488 LREHVEAHVTAD
-499 LHHRIETLGRDCPF
+499 LHHRIENLGRDCRF
-513 AAYTVTHAA
+513 AAYTVSHAA
-522 LGALLARLGG
+522 LTALLARLGG

-541 AGSGGWPLLL
+541 AGARGWPLLL
-551 RIRVDGTESF
+551 RTRVDGTESF
-561 TELVERARTTELGAF
+561 TELLERTRTTELGAF
-576 SHADTTF
+576 THADVTF
-583 DEVAAALGFPAPSRG
+583 DEVAAALTFPAPSTG
-598 RHLFQVGFDV
+598 RQPFQVAFDV
-608 QTIDHPREPDG
+608 QAGDHPHEPDSR
-619 WSDEGADLWVHVV
+619 SDEAADLWIHIV
-632 EHPGRAG
+632 ERPGRAG

-644 TFAREF
+644 TFVREF
-650 FEPSTIHGFA
+650 FEPSTIRGFA
-660 DRLTRVFAQVT
+660 DRLVRVLDQVT
-671 AHPDILVD
+671 AHPDIPVRD
-679 DLDLLSSAER
+679 FDLLSSAER

-709 LTDAAHRAPDAI
+709 LVDAAHRDPDAI
-721 AVVDAAGGADRTGI
+721 AVVDAAGGGI
-735 TYRRLDDDSTRLARL
+735 GVTYRQLDDDSTRLARL
-750 LLSRGAGPETV
+750 LLARGAGPETV
-761 VALALPRSADFVRA
+761 VALALPRSADLVRA

-789 DPGYPEARIAH
+789 DPGYPEARITH
-800 LLTDSGATLGV
+800 MLTDSGATLGV

-817 DALPGG
+817 DDLPG
-823 VEWIDLD
+823 VIEWIELH
-830 DRDVEGTLSD
+830 DRHVEDTLSEHTD
-840 RIATPVGDADRPR
+840 TPVGDADRPR

-867 GSTGAPKGVVVT
+867 GSTGVPKGVVVT
-879 HRGIANLMAAQS
+879 HRGIANLIAAQI

-906 SPSFDASLFELLAAF
+906 SPSFDASLFELLAAV

-936 GAELERVLTEH
+936 GAELERILTEH
-947 QVTHAVLT
+947 RVTHAVLT

-983 VASTWATGRRL
+983 VASTWTAGRRVV
-994 LNAYGP
+994 NAYGP

-1006 STLSTPLV
+1006 ATISAPLV
-1014 PDQPVTL
+1014 PDEPVTL
-1021 GAPVCGFEVVVLDD
+1021 GPPVRGFEVVVLDD
-1035 RLHPVPPGTVGELY
+1035 RLRPVPPGTVGELY

-1054 LARGYRDRAGLDAVR
+1054 LARGYRNRAGLDAAR

-1084 TGDLVRWRGRHED
+1084 TGDLVRWRVRDEED
-1097 DTPAAVHLTYVGRSD
+1097 PSTAADLTYVGRSD
-1112 FQVKIRGFR
+1112 FQVKVRGFR

-1128 AVLRADPHVTYA
+1128 AVLRADPSVGFA
-1140 VATAET
+1140 VATAAT
-1146 DPHTGDAAVI
+1146 DPRTRDAAVI
-1156 AYVLPAEGWHVDA
+1156 AYVHPTEGRRVDV
-1169 GEVRRRL
+1169 GEVHRRL

-1182 HMLPAAVVALD
+1182 HMLPAAVVPVD
-1193 VIPRNPSG
+1193 VIPRTPSG

-1208 PAPTFEPRSGTGH
+1208 PVPTFAPRSGAGH
-1221 RPRTPTEDTVAS
+1221 RRPRTPTEDTIAS
-1233 VFETVLGVTGVGVDD
+1233 VFETVLGVAGVGADD

-1258 AATRVVARLNSALGT
+1258 AATRVVARLSSALET

-1283 PTVAALAGVV
+1283 PTVAALADVV
-1293 DSRRG
+1293 ESRRG
-1298 DGSGRP
+1298 DGSERS

-1311 PARIALSPAQ
+1311 PARIPLSPAQ

-1333 SPAYDIPLIVRLTGH
+1333 SPAYDIPLVVRLTGH
-1348 LDVVALAAAIGD
+1348 LDVGALVAAIAD
-1360 VVERHESL
+1360 IVERHESL

-1382 ILPAERALPRVETVE
+1382 ILPAERAQPRVETVR
-1397 VDGPSD
+1397 VDNPTD
-1403 LDEHVARVA
+1403 LDAHVARAA
-1412 AAPFDVTVDPPLR
+1412 AAPFDVTVDAPLR
-1425 ASLFTISDTDHVL
+1425 ASLFTIGGTDHVL

-1456 RDLSAAYRARVGGRA
+1456 RDLSAAYRARVDGRA

-1485 LWQHALLGQP
+1485 LWQHAVLGRP

-1515 LPPLLSL
+1515 SPPLLAL
-1522 PTDRPRPQRL
+1522 PTDHPRPQRR
-1532 SLHGGRVEFH
+1532 SLHGGRVDFH

-1575 RLSGTDDVSI
+1575 RLAGTYDVSI

-1613 IDPAAGFADTVRTV
+1613 IDPEAGFADTIRTV

-1647 ALEPERTDSRS
+1647 ALEPERTESRS
-1658 PLFQVLLEFQHI
+1658 PLFQVLLEFQNV

-1684 LHVAAVAYDP
+1684 LHVTAVGYDP

-1708 VDDHGAPQGIDG
+1708 RDDGGAPQGIDG
-1720 GIVYATDLFDETTVR
+1720 GIVYATDLFDEETVR
-1735 GITDRL
+1735 GLADRL
-1741 VRVLGI
+1741 VRVLKI

-1753 AVVGNID
+1753 TVVGNID
-1760 LLSDGE
+1760 LLTDRE
-1766 RDVALRSWTAHDEP
+1766 RDVALRSWTAPDEP
-1780 DPVTTLPEEFARTA
+1780 GPATTLPEEFARTA

-1804 FASDTLSYGELAE
+1804 FAGDTLSYGELAD
-1817 RVNRIARLLVEHGVE
+1817 RVNRIARLLHDHGAE

-1838 VAIPR
+1838 VAIPH
-1843 SVDYV
+1843 SMDYV

-1870 PTRLSR
+1870 PTQLSR
-1876 LITDVHATILVTTSA
+1876 TIPDVDAAILVTTSA
-1891 LAERLP
+1891 VEEHFP
-1897 HGHMRTLVLD
+1897 HGHVPTLVLD
-1907 APGTVAALAGRSG
+1907 APGTVADLARRSG
-1920 LPLTAVDGRAGPT
+1920 HPLAAVDVGAGPS

-1952 VSVTHRAVLSALT
+1952 VSVTHRAVLSALA
-1965 RPAHAVATDDVWA
+1965 RPAVTAGEVWA
-1978 MVPVFAAG
+1978 MVPTFAPG

-2005 DDTTASS
+2005 DDATASS
-2012 PAALADLLHR
+2012 PSALADLVHR

-2028 FQSPTAYEHLSRAEK
+2028 AQTPAAYEHLSRARE
-2043 SAPGADEHRSVL
+2043 SAPGADELRSVL

-2061 DAAVVVAPEAV
+2061 GAAVVAAPEVV
-2072 AVYASVETVWFAV
+2072 AVYASVETVWFA
-2085 ARDRAPESGADRME
+2085 AATDLAPESGADRMG
-2099 YRPGRGRRFAV
+2099 YRPGPGRRFAV
-2110 VDDRLQPVP
+2110 LDDRLQPVP
-2119 PGVVGELYI
+2119 PGVVGALYI

-2138 GRAAATSTHFVASPF
+2138 CRASATSTHFVASPF
-2153 GPPGERMLR
+2153 GPTGERMFR
-2162 TGDTARLT
+2162 TGDAARIT
-2170 PTGNLNILWRRDF
+2170 PNGSLNILWRRDF
-2183 QAALRGYRI
+2183 QTELRGYRI
-2192 PLGDIDAVL
+2192 PLGDIDTVL
-2201 TAHPHVANAVT
+2201 TAHPQVANAVT
-2212 VDHTPRS
+2212 VDHTPRA
-2219 GRPALVS
+2219 GQPALVT
-2226 YVVSA
+2226 YVVPAPGSA
-2231 DGAAPT
+2231 PA
-2237 ISEVRAHAAMILP
+2237 ISDIRAHAAMILP
-2250 PPWVPGA
+2250 PPWVPGT
-2257 VVVLDRLPVTESGD
+2257 VVVLDRLPVTETGD
-2271 IDLDALPVP
+2271 VDLDALPVP

-2289 RAPATPAEETVS
+2289 HAPATPTERTVS
-2301 RVIAQV
+2301 KVIAQV
-2307 LDIGGV
+2307 LGIGGV

-2329 ARVVARI
+2329 AKVVARI
-2336 DSAFGTRIGIRSLFE
+2336 DSGCGTRLGIRSLFE

-2357 LAAVLGASEV
+2357 LAAVLDASEV

-2385 SFAQQRMWFVNQ
+2385 SFAQRRMWFVNQ

-2411 RLTGLLD
+2411 RLTGRLD
-2418 VTALRAALLDVL
+2418 VAALRAALLDVL
-2430 VRHEPLRTVYPL
+2430 VRHEPLRTLYPL

-2454 ESVSLDLATT
+2454 ESVSVDLAPI

-2469 VHVSGLV
+2469 AHVSGPIDEV
-2476 DDTVAEGF
+2476 VAEGF

-2499 DDYHHVLAFVVH
+2499 DDRDHVLAVVVH
-2511 HIVADGSSLA
+2511 HIVADGASLV

-2529 AYAARRAGRAPM
+2529 AYTARRAGRAPV

-2552 TVWQREILGSVT
+2552 SVWQREVLGSVT

-2600 SYRAATVPFVMPAT
+2600 SYRAAAVPFVMPET
-2614 THRRLVDF
+2614 TYRRLVDF
-2622 ARAHDTTTFVV
+2622 AGSHHTTTFVV

-2657 AGRGEQELD
+2657 AGRGEQALD

-2677 LRTTID
+2677 LRTTVD
-2683 PASPFGD
+2683 PASPFGA
-2690 VLAAVRGADLAA
+2690 VVAAVRDADLAA

-2719 PRSAGSHPLF
+2719 PRSAASHPLF

-2743 ALPGLEVHVADL
+2743 ELPGLEVHVADL

-2763 LNVVLHEQ
+2763 LNVVLREQ
-2771 PAEDDSGTG
+2771 PAEEGSVTG

-2794 DTITAFA
+2794 GTISAFSA
-2801 GRLLRVITA
+2801 RLLRVITA
-2810 GLTDQDAVVGDI
+2810 AVTDPEAVVGDI

-2841 HDLPAATVVDLFEA
+2841 HDLPAATIVDLFEA
-2855 RVAATPDAPAVRCE
+2855 RVAAAPDAPAVRCE
-2869 DRTLT
+2869 DRILT

-2888 FLGSGIGAESVVA
+2888 FLVRGIGAESIVA
-2901 LVIPRSFE
+2901 LMLPRSFE
-2909 MIAAMY
+2909 MLAAMY

-2932 ADRIESL
+2932 TDRLESL
-2939 IQSSSAALV
+2939 IDTASAALV
-2948 VTTAGAD
+2948 VTTADAD
-2955 LPVPTGVPVARF
+2955 LPAPAGVPVARF
-2967 DDVDL
+2967 DDIDRE
-2972 PARDSAPVTDVDR
+2972 ARDAAPVTDADR

-3020 LAWSQAL
+3020 LAWSQAH
-3027 LPLREGDRT
+3027 LPLHERDRT

-3059 VLVLLPPDRQLDL
+3059 ILVLLRPDRQLDL

-3079 DDMQITLV
+3079 DDTQITVV

-3100 HRHAFP
+3100 HRHSFP
-3106 GSMRRVL
+3106 GSLRRVL
-3113 TGGEAITA
+3113 TGGEAISA

-3129 RGVRLGNMYG
+3129 QGVRLGNMYG

-3146 ATYHDIATDHA
+3146 ATYHDVAA
-3157 DTTAPIGT
+3157 DQPAPAVPIGS

-3195 QLARGYLGRPA
+3195 QLARGYLGRPGI
-3206 LTASRFV
+3206 TAGRFV
-3213 ANPFGAPGSR
+3213 ANPFGVPGSR
-3223 MYRTGDLARWNTD
+3223 MYRTGDLARWNPD
-3236 GRLEYHGRTD
+3236 GQLDYHGRTD

-3261 ESVLLRH
+3261 ESALLRH
-3268 PAVAQAVVVLRADRN
+3268 PGISQAVVVPRADRN
-3283 GADHLVGYVVPV
+3283 GAHHLVGYVVPV
-3295 PGTEVAEQELID
+3295 PGIDVAEEELLD

-3316 MVPSAVIPLSTLP
+3316 MVPSAVISLSTLP
-3329 LTSHGK
+3329 LTPHGK
-3335 IERNAL
+3335 VDRNAL
-3341 PNLDFA
+3341 PALDFT

-3360 EETMVSLVGDVLG
+3360 EESLVALVGDVLG
-3373 LESVGVDDS
+3373 LESLGVDDS

-3406 LTPRDV
+3406 LAPRDV
-3412 FEHRTIARLARLI
+3412 FEYRTIARLARAI

-3430 PRAVLPELPGGGIG
+3430 PSAVLSELPGGGIG

-3457 RSGNLDTYCQ
+3457 RGGNLDTYCQ
-3467 AVLLTAPPDLDTD
+3467 SVLLTAPPDLDTD

-3500 RRGTTDQDTVL
+3500 RRGTTDEDTVL
-3511 EIPPAGTIAAA
+3511 EVLAADQAPRVASLIRRVALDDPADLKGRAEVESRAAA
-3522 PLITHVAVET
+3522 A
-3532 HPDNDLAAMARTQL
+3532 
-3546 DGATHRLDPENG
+3546 RLDPENG
-3558 IMLQLVWLDPGTQ
+3558 IMLQLVWLDPRTQ
-3571 PGHLLITIHH
+3571 PGHLLLTIHH
-3581 LATDGVS
+3581 LATDG
-3588 WRILIPDLAT
+3588 
-3598 AHHAHTTGTTPT
+3598 